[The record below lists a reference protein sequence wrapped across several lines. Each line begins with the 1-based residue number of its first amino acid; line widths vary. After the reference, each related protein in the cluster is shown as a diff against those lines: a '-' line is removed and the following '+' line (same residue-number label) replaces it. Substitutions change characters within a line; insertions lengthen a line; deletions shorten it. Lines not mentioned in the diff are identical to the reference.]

1 MIEYN
6 TWEKEKDLE
15 NTKEV
20 VAKFERRMNTEVR

>member
-6 TWEKEKDLE
+6 TWEKEKDLK
-15 NTKEV
+15 NIKEV